1 MSKKLSPGRIYKIN
15 GIVVRAKRQYNCN
28 GCIFNNPFS
37 CPKVNDSKDLN
48 EESPSC
54 IEDGIIFI
62 SPQLWQNVEKTDK
75 CLTKN

>member
-15 GIVVRAKRQYNCN
+15 GIIVRAKRQYDCN

-37 CPKVNDSKDLN
+37 CPRVNDSKNLN
-48 EESPSC
+48 NKEPLSC

-62 SPQLWQNVEKTDK
+62 SP
-75 CLTKN
+75 

>member
-15 GIVVRAKRQYNCN
+15 GIIVRAKRQYDCD

-37 CPKVNDSKDLN
+37 CPRVNDSKDLN
-48 EESPSC
+48 NKETLSC

-62 SPQLWQNVEKTDK
+62 SP
-75 CLTKN
+75 

>member
-1 MSKKLSPGRIYKIN
+1 MIKNLSPGRIYKIN

-28 GCIFNNPFS
+28 WCIFNNPFS
-37 CPKVNDSKDLN
+37 CPRVKDLKNLN

-62 SPQLWQNVEKTDK
+62 NP
-75 CLTKN
+75 

>member
-15 GIVVRAKRQYNCN
+15 GIIVRAKRQYDCN

-37 CPKVNDSKDLN
+37 CPRVNDSKNLDDK
-48 EESPSC
+48 EQPSC

-62 SPQLWQNVEKTDK
+62 SP
-75 CLTKN
+75 

>member
-15 GIVVRAKRQYNCN
+15 GIIVRAKRQYDCD

-37 CPKVNDSKDLN
+37 CPRVNDSKDLN
-48 EESPSC
+48 NKESLSC

-62 SPQLWQNVEKTDK
+62 SP
-75 CLTKN
+75 

>member
-15 GIVVRAKRQYNCN
+15 GIIVRAKRQYDCD

-37 CPKVNDSKDLN
+37 CPRVDDSKDLN
-48 EESPSC
+48 NKELLSC

-62 SPQLWQNVEKTDK
+62 SP
-75 CLTKN
+75 

>member
-15 GIVVRAKRQYNCN
+15 GIIVRAKRQYDCN

-37 CPKVNDSKDLN
+37 CPRVDDSKDLN
-48 EESPSC
+48 NKESLSC

-62 SPQLWQNVEKTDK
+62 SP
-75 CLTKN
+75 

>member
-15 GIVVRAKRQYNCN
+15 GIIVRAKRQYDCD

-37 CPKVNDSKDLN
+37 CPRVGDSKGLN
-48 EESPSC
+48 NKEPLSC

-62 SPQLWQNVEKTDK
+62 SP
-75 CLTKN
+75 

>member
-1 MSKKLSPGRIYKIN
+1 MSKSLSPGRIYKIN

-37 CPKVNDSKDLN
+37 CPRVN

-62 SPQLWQNVEKTDK
+62 SP
-75 CLTKN
+75 